1 MTYQV
6 LRLFNYTLKISIS
19 MEVMKHFLL
28 IKIKHIY
35 NFAYV
40 RLMPL
45 EEG

>member
-1 MTYQV
+1 
-6 LRLFNYTLKISIS
+6 

-45 EEG
+45 EEGWKWERWNHFYHITK

>member
-1 MTYQV
+1 
-6 LRLFNYTLKISIS
+6 

-28 IKIKHIY
+28 IKIKHIH

-45 EEG
+45 EGGWKYGKGEIIFTTLPKRH